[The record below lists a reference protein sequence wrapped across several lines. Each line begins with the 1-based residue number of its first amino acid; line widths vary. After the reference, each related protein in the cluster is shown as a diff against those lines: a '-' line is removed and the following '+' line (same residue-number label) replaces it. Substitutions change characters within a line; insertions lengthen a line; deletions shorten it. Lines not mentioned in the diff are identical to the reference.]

1 MRNLRGYLALLG
13 PSCPPPEMERVSTLT
28 CLIGFIYSLQC
39 FVDVCF
45 KHIIGCCHFK
55 TKTCM
60 YFIFFLCWFHSQRSN
75 TTHDPKTSL
84 DLQETADLAL
94 CLHPPKLKLMLVY
107 LFEERI
113 VGLYISAFNSI
124 SFNSP
129 SSGYR
134 DYWTPDLWNL
144 KLRRASQ
151 PI

>member
-1 MRNLRGYLALLG
+1 MRNLRDYLALLG
-13 PSCPPPEMERVSTLT
+13 PTCPPRRWSECQLWPASLDLFTRFSALLMFASSTSLDVA
-28 CLIGFIYSLQC
+28 ISKPRPVFIS
-39 FVDVCF
+39 
-45 KHIIGCCHFK
+45 
-55 TKTCM
+55 
-60 YFIFFLCWFHSQRSN
+60 FFLCWFHSQRSN

-107 LFEERI
+107 LFEERT

-129 SSGYR
+129 RSGYR

-144 KLRRASQ
+144 KLRRVSQ